1 VTRRRGLLTVA
12 ALGAICAACS
22 TSAQTKSEKP
32 KQYALRGVVLRLNP
46 NENLASVRTE
56 KIAGWMD
63 AMTMEYPVEDKK
75 QYLSLRPGEKITAT
89 VNVTGEGYWLTDVK
103 ERKE

>member
-1 VTRRRGLLTVA
+1 M
-12 ALGAICAACS
+12 
-22 TSAQTKSEKP
+22 
-32 KQYALRGVVLRLNP
+32 VLRLNP

-63 AMTMEYPVEDKK
+63 GMTMEYPVEDKK
-75 QYLSLRPGEKITAT
+75 QYLSLRPGEKITVT